1 MVVHG
6 SGQHQRLR
14 ILKYTNKT
22 EITKILKI
30 GQLQIAILTN
40 NYANFPTG
48 NWQFLNAVFACILV
62 VYFYNV
68 IFYMVIIHL
77 AIDTFRCLSPPCKG

>member
-48 NWQFLNAVFACILV
+48 NSLMLFLLVFLSFIFTIL
-62 VYFYNV
+62 YF
-68 IFYMVIIHL
+68 IW
-77 AIDTFRCLSPPCKG
+77 